1 MRWGGVAW
9 VGGSGGMSCYSI
21 STRSSWLCSPAPL
34 RNGRIDGSFR
44 ILPQIL
50 SADSF
55 RRFFRR
61 VLSWRLFRRP
71 LCGALIGQ
79 DRLIGVGIDL
89 EGVGTRFA
97 DRWCWRTHSI
107 DWKLYCPVLR
117 FLVSGSILL
126 SFFLFFLLFHSIP
139 FIFFSISFPYFF

>member
-1 MRWGGVAW
+1 MLGW
-9 VGGSGGMSCYSI
+9 VDQEGCRVIQYPRGRRGFV
-21 STRSSWLCSPAPL
+21 PPL
-34 RNGRIDGSFR
+34 LSAMAGLMAHFGFF
-44 ILPQIL
+44 PQIL
-50 SADSF
+50 SADSSDASCLGDSSG
-55 RRFFRR
+55 
-61 VLSWRLFRRP
+61 VH
-71 LCGALIGQ
+71 CAHGALIGQ

-126 SFFLFFLLFHSIP
+126 SFLLFFLLFHSIP
-139 FIFFSISFPYFF
+139 LIFFSISFPYFF